1 MNKEITARDFEL
13 YFPLG
18 AGAGG
23 VVTGTVTC
31 PAGEGWEVLGG
42 WFAHSDPVARGGVW
56 TLTRLG
62 GAAGVLGEI
71 TVAVLT
77 NIRSNLY
84 TSVPLQG
91 PLQLHPGDAINVTL
105 DAITAGKVV
114 TVQLCVLARKGE
126 TD

>member
-18 AGAGG
+18 AGAAG

-31 PAGEGWEVLGG
+31 PAGEGWEVIGG
-42 WFAHSDPVARGGVW
+42 WFCHNDAVARAGLWRLTPYGGV
-56 TLTRLG
+56 
-62 GAAGVLGEI
+62 AAVLGEFAA
-71 TVAVLT
+71 VAT

-91 PLQLHPGDAINVTL
+91 PLQLHPGDAIDVTL

-114 TVQLCVLARKGE
+114 SVQLCVLARKGE